1 MLLPEFRQRIAV
13 FDEDKIKW
21 WLWKNCRRH
30 GVVLEDLTQEV
41 CTRLIAMAT
50 DTERVLQ
57 IRDLDRYVYG
67 LCWNVAMDRLRDMQK
82 SARMAATVGSLPGRA
97 TRTPET
103 LVMLEQDLKRLQE
116 QHQDAVN
123 KLPKRQRQI
132 YLMHH
137 VEGYSIKLI
146 ATKTGL
152 CIGTVKRTLYDA
164 MRSVRRNMVKEETV
178 ENARS
183 LIRLLGSEE

>member
-1 MLLPEFRQRIAV
+1 LLLPEFRQRIAV
-13 FDEDKIKW
+13 FDENKIKW
-21 WLWKNCRRH
+21 WLWKHCRRR

-41 CTRLIAMAT
+41 CARLIAMAT
-50 DTERVLQ
+50 DPERVLQ
-57 IRDLDRYVYG
+57 IRDLDKYVYG
-67 LCWNVAMDRLRDMQK
+67 LCWNVAMDRLREMQK
-82 SARMAATVGSLPGRA
+82 SERMAATVRSFPGRA

-103 LVMLEQDLKRLQE
+103 LMMLEQDLKRLQE
-116 QHQDAVN
+116 QHQDAVDE
-123 KLPKRQRQI
+123 LPKRQRQI

-146 ATKTGL
+146 ATTTGL
-152 CIGTVKRTLYDA
+152 RIGTVKRTLYDA